1 MRTIASL
8 ISFLVISTPLFPQ
21 ISHTLTRQIDSIVS
35 PLVATNNYGGTVL
48 VSKNGTILHLKAY
61 GKENRELNVDNAP
74 ETKFF
79 LASVSMIFTATAI
92 LKLQEEGKLTI
103 DDPLTK
109 YFPANKIWT
118 GITLRQMLSQRS
130 GIPAIGAN
138 RRVNY
143 DSMTKFNQTASSLI
157 QMFEKD
163 SLLFPPGSKYNHG
176 RSEYILLARIIEM
189 VSGKTFGDY
198 LKQSI
203 FEPLAMKNSGHYVN
217 DKEAIPLLAKG
228 YAPKGLFDIELAFQ
242 LDASSKT
249 GHASIYSTAYDLDLF
264 AQAVIGN
271 KLLSK
276 KSWEMMFTDHGDQE
290 GFGWFIRP
298 HLNRDRVLLNGRFP
312 GYSSYYA
319 IYPKE
324 KLVVVVLSNNYTSV
338 ATDMGMMLAAAVLG
352 EKYEPLKLSNTK
364 LNESFAKKLV
374 GTYKFDEK
382 FYQPNFAL
390 SVRVENGYLFTPWG
404 GFIPIDKGDKNFKE
418 YILRPYWSSIRFVE
432 NSNGEITEMIFDGH
446 KGTRI
451 K

>member
-8 ISFLVISTPLFPQ
+8 IPFLLISTSLFPQ
-21 ISHTLTRQIDSIVS
+21 ISHKLTKQIDSIVS
-35 PLVATNNYGGTVL
+35 PLVTTNNYSGTVL
-48 VSKNGTILHLKAY
+48 VSKKAEILHLKAY
-61 GKENRELNVDNAP
+61 GKSNQEFDVDNAP

-92 LKLQEEGKLTI
+92 LKLQEEGKLSI

-109 YFPANKIWT
+109 YFPTNKIWT

-138 RRVNY
+138 RRLNY

-157 QMFEKD
+157 RMFEKD

-189 VSGKTFGDY
+189 VSGKSYGDY
-198 LKQSI
+198 LQQSI
-203 FEPLAMKNSGHYVN
+203 FEPLAMKNSGHYQS
-217 DKEAIPLLAKG
+217 DKEIIPYLAKG
-228 YAPKGLFDIELAFQ
+228 YAPKGLFDVESAFQ

-249 GHASIYSTAYDLDLF
+249 GHASIYSTAYDLYLY
-264 AQAVIGN
+264 AQAAMEN

-276 KSWEMMFTDHGDQE
+276 KSWEIMFTDHGDQE
-290 GFGWFIRP
+290 GFAWFIRP
-298 HLNRDRVLLNGRFP
+298 HLNRDRILMNGRFP
-312 GYSSYYA
+312 GYSSYFA

-338 ATDMGMMLAAAVLG
+338 PTDMGMMIAAEVLG
-352 EKYEPLKLSNTK
+352 EKYDPLKLSKTR

-390 SVRVENGYLFTPWG
+390 TVRLENGYLFTPWG
-404 GFIPIDKGDKNFKE
+404 GFIPIDKGDKNFTE

-432 NSNGEITEMIFDGH
+432 NSNGEITEMIFDEH

>member
-1 MRTIASL
+1 MRTIAAL
-8 ISFLVISTPLFPQ
+8 ISLVFFSIPLYSQ
-21 ISHTLTRQIDSIVS
+21 MSNRLSSRIDSIVS

-61 GKENRELNVDNAP
+61 GKANRESDIDNAP

-79 LASVSMIFTATAI
+79 LASISMTFTATAI

-109 YFPANKIWT
+109 YFPDNKIWS
-118 GITLRQMLSQRS
+118 GITLRQMLAQRS
-130 GIPAIGAN
+130 GIPAIDRIHGM
-138 RRVNY
+138 NY

-157 QMFEKD
+157 RMFEKE

-176 RSEYILLARIIEM
+176 KSEYILLARIIEM
-189 VSGKTFGDY
+189 VSGKSFGAY

-203 FEPLAMKNSGHYVN
+203 FEPLAMKNTGHYVN
-217 DKEAIPLLAKG
+217 DKEIIQYLAKG
-228 YAPKGLFDIELAFQ
+228 YAPKGLFDLEAAFQ
-242 LDASSKT
+242 LDPSSKT
-249 GHASIYSTAYDLDLF
+249 GHASIYSTVYDLDLF

-271 KLLSK
+271 KLLNK
-276 KSWEMMFTDHGDQE
+276 KSWDLMFTDHGDQE
-290 GFGWFIRP
+290 GFGWFMRP
-298 HLNRDRVLLNGRFP
+298 HLDRDRVLMNGRFP
-312 GYSSYYA
+312 GYSSYIA

-338 ATDMGMMLAAAVLG
+338 PTDMGTMIAAEVLG

-364 LNESFAKKLV
+364 LNETFAKKLV
-374 GTYKFDEK
+374 GTYKFGEK

-390 SVRVENGYLFTPWG
+390 SVRFENGYLFTPWG
-404 GFIPIDKGDKNFKE
+404 GFIPINKGDKNFKE
-418 YILRPYWSSIRFVE
+418 YILRPYWSSIRFIE
-432 NSNGEITEMIFDGH
+432 NSNGEITEMMFDEH

>member
-1 MRTIASL
+1 MKKITGLFSL
-8 ISFLVISTPLFPQ
+8 LFFSNFLFPQ
-21 ISHTLTRQIDSIVS
+21 ISHRLTQRIDSIVL

-48 VSKNGTILHLKAY
+48 VSKKGEILHLKAY

-92 LKLQEEGKLTI
+92 LKLQEEGKLSI

-109 YFPANKIWT
+109 YFPANKIWS

-130 GIPAIGAN
+130 GIPAID
-138 RRVNY
+138 RIHRMNY

-157 QMFEKD
+157 RMFEKD
-163 SLLFPPGSKYNHG
+163 SLLYPPGSKYNHG
-176 RSEYILLARIIEM
+176 KSEYILLARIIEM
-189 VSGKTFGDY
+189 VSGKTFGAY
-198 LKQSI
+198 LQQSI
-203 FEPLAMKNSGHYVN
+203 FEPLAMKNTGHYAN
-217 DKEAIPLLAKG
+217 DKETIRYLAKG
-228 YAPKGLFDIELAFQ
+228 YAPKGLFDLESAFQ
-242 LDASSKT
+242 FDASSKT
-249 GHASIYSTAYDLDLF
+249 GHASIYSTVYDLDLF
-264 AQAVIGN
+264 AQAVLAN

-276 KSWEMMFTDHGDQE
+276 KSWELMFTDYGDQE
-290 GFGWFIRP
+290 GFAWFLKP
-298 HLNRDRVLLNGRFP
+298 EHNRDRVHMNGRFS
-312 GYSSYYA
+312 GFSSDFA

-324 KLVVVVLSNNYTSV
+324 KLVVVVLSNNYISV
-338 ATDMGMMLAAAVLG
+338 PSAMGTMIAAAVLG
-352 EKYEPLKLSNTK
+352 EKYEPLKLSDTK

-374 GTYKFDEK
+374 GTYKFGEK

-390 SVRVENGYLFTPWG
+390 SVRYDNGYLVTPWG

-432 NSNGEITEMIFDGH
+432 NSNGEITEMIFDEH
-446 KGTRI
+446 KGTKI